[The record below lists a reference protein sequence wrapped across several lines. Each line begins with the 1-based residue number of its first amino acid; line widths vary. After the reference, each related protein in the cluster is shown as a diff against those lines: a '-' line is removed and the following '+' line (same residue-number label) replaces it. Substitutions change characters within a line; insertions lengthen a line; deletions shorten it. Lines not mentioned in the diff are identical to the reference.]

1 LRCSTL
7 RSSWFGHQSW
17 FVLGRGASGLG
28 LGIAG
33 FSLSL
38 TLSVMSFLS
47 FSLLDAM
54 GENEGIDADW
64 IEPGD
69 EVATR

>member
-1 LRCSTL
+1 M
-7 RSSWFGHQSW
+7 
-17 FVLGRGASGLG
+17 
-28 LGIAG
+28 
-33 FSLSL
+33 LS
-38 TLSVMSFLS
+38 FS

-54 GENEGIDADW
+54 GEHEGIEADW